1 MAIGEYSESMTDCN
15 DILPRPLGTVE
26 KVPSVIKSARRGYRR
41 DPAVGGMAVRLKV
54 RTGTPPR
61 RDFASSTSPV
71 PTKSN
76 PSITGFSTLPLGRG
90 MK

>member
-1 MAIGEYSESMTDCN
+1 MKFNASISQAK
-15 DILPRPLGTVE
+15 GTVE
-26 KVPSVIKSARRGYRR
+26 KVPSVIKSDRRGYRR
-41 DPAVGGMAVRLKV
+41 DPAVGGMAVLLGV

-76 PSITGFSTLPLGRG
+76 PSITGFSTHPKGRG
-90 MK
+90 NKL